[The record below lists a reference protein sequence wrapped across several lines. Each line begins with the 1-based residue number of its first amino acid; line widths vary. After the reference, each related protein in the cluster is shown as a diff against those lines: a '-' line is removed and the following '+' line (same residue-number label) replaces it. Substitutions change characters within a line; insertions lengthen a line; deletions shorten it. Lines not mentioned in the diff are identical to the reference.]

1 MAKYFRLGRYYK
13 LFLLFL
19 VMSGWIVLF
28 GYQYLFLSQQGD
40 IPEQDFD
47 KNNFYLTF
55 GLIILGQVITQFGRA
70 FIAYNFALE
79 VSGKLN
85 SLGKI

>member
-1 MAKYFRLGRYYK
+1 M
-13 LFLLFL
+13 
-19 VMSGWIVLF
+19 VLF